1 MVTDKEKLTQKFLND
16 KLRITIQDC
25 DRLLT
30 IYGYALHKGGG
41 SHRVYHKKGAISIT
55 IVAPKKSKFVIAPYI
70 NKLIMDL
77 GLEKK

>member
-1 MVTDKEKLTQKFLND
+1 MTDIEKLVEKFLTDKQHVTLD
-16 KLRITIQDC
+16 DC

-55 IVAPKKSKFVIAPYI
+55 IVAPKKSKFVIVPYI

-77 GLEKK
+77 GLEK